1 MMMMQIVN
9 LLVNKCCFC
18 RCLGF

>member
-1 MMMMQIVN
+1 MMMMQIVY